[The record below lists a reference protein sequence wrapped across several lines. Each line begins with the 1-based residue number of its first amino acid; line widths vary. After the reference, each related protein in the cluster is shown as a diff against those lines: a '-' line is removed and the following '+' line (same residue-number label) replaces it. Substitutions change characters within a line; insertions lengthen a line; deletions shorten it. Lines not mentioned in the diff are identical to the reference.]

1 MKHFEE
7 AAIRFAPTYK
17 YTVGSYELDD
27 SAKQRVPSYTD
38 RVLWKQRK
46 DGLVQCRHYDSV
58 PQFLSSD
65 HFPVWADFQVQLKPG
80 RETYIISFILI
91 HHSIIIQSSFDHQ
104 Y

>member
-1 MKHFEE
+1 MRIDRLLKRFEE

-27 SAKQRVPSYTD
+27 SAKLRVPSYTD

-46 DGLVQCRHYDSV
+46 EGLVQCRHYDSV

-65 HFPVWADFQVQLKPG
+65 HFLVWADFQVQLKPG
-80 RETYIISFILI
+80 RET
-91 HHSIIIQSSFDHQ
+91 
-104 Y
+104 